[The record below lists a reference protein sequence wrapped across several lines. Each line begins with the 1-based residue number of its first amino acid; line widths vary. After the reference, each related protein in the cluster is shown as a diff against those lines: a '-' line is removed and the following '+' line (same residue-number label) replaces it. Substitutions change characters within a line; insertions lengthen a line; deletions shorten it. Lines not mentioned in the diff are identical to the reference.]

1 MEQNKDKLF
10 YYLTFNSSTKEF
22 ECISSSEN
30 NSRSQ
35 ATIFGQITLFGSV
48 GGLFFNIAVYGVT
61 SKLDIKTTCIV
72 DDLLMLICVILPIFS
87 WFFSAKI
94 VFEFFYDHTQPSY
107 YLILFPSLFIY
118 MSLISI
124 FISCYLVCSFH
135 HIFLFRLFPFTI
147 LHKHFPYHFSYP
159 FATSEYKP
167 NSSENEL
174 ETGKDKLRC
183 FSKKVSQTK
192 FDIIRSIFIWIL
204 FINSVLILLYD
215 ILEIRYGT
223 NYKSTDSVHINAII
237 DLEFLSFLT
246 DIINFVLA
254 SSLIWVYFK
263 KPLPKDKQDEQKKHV
278 VMKKAFFIVIF
289 LTIIKC
295 FFEYN
300 RFCTPKTIDAIFF
313 FVLSTVLTRSIVSFF
328 SHDKHIRILYIANPG
343 FFHIDT
349 NNKEKNKFV
358 LLKLTDKDQI
368 IAFLGKQRLYIKIK
382 DDEVEDDKDKNNKVE
397 GDEVKNIKKNETF
410 IVDIKNIYLNFKT
423 KRFDYKLFWETVLKL
438 CKKEIVP
445 ELDKWHKLEGKNGK
459 LEGKNDKLEGKNDK
473 LRKSNYDFIRAIL
486 YDLKKKEL
494 NEKTEKLMAEKL
506 LECGKIYVDIL
517 EAGLFQYLI
526 YSHRSYKEHKHE
538 LLTEE
543 TFNKFQDLL
552 NNSDLNHI
560 LNENGNSS
568 EENTGKNV
576 NSSEENTGKNVNSSE
591 ENTGKDVL
599 KMDDMKKIGERTKQ
613 LRKIIGKSES
623 PKWEVIYSIQ
633 EFKYLEKINDKK
645 LANKVNKAEF

>member
-1 MEQNKDKLF
+1 
-10 YYLTFNSSTKEF
+10 STKEF

-61 SKLDIKTTCIV
+61 SKLDIKTT
-72 DDLLMLICVILPIFS
+72 L
-87 WFFSAKI
+87 
-94 VFEFFYDHTQPSY
+94 
-107 YLILFPSLFIY
+107 
-118 MSLISI
+118 
-124 FISCYLVCSFH
+124 CSFH

-568 EENTGKNV
+568 EENTGKNLNSSEENTGKNV